1 MPVMAAVGDNRR
13 MAIRVT
19 DKQARA
25 RFSALLDAVSAGET
39 IEITRDG
46 RLVARIV
53 HVTSPLALR
62 GALAG
67 KAATSGPDDELFTTG
82 SAWLSG

>member
-1 MPVMAAVGDNRR
+1 MPVMAAVGDNGR
-13 MAIRVT
+13 MAIRVSDT
-19 DKQARA
+19 QAKA
-25 RFSALLDAVSAGET
+25 QWFALLDAVSAGEA

-67 KAATSGPDDELFTTG
+67 ARQRPLVLTMSSLRLGVPG
-82 SAWLSG
+82 

>member
-1 MPVMAAVGDNRR
+1 MAAVDDNGG

-19 DKQARA
+19 DRQARA
-25 RFSALLDAVSAGET
+25 QFSALLDAVSAGET

-46 RLVARIV
+46 PLVARIL

-62 GALAG
+62 GTLAG

>member
-1 MPVMAAVGDNRR
+1 MAAVGDNGR

-25 RFSALLDAVSAGET
+25 QFSALLEAVSAGET

-46 RLVARIV
+46 RPVARIV

-62 GALAG
+62 GTLAG
-67 KAATSGPDDELFTTG
+67 MAVTSGPDDGLFTTG
-82 SAWLSG
+82 DAWASR

>member
-1 MPVMAAVGDNRR
+1 MAAVGDNRR

-46 RLVARIV
+46 RAVARIV
-53 HVTSPLALR
+53 HV
-62 GALAG
+62 
-67 KAATSGPDDELFTTG
+67 
-82 SAWLSG
+82 